1 MAKAGELPVAS
12 VDHRGELHEER
23 ADHRRP
29 VATDREAGGPHQG
42 DQKADH
48 GNLRGRDP
56 CAREPRRDR
65 HGQPPVEMRR
75 DIPVRARVCVRLS
88 RREGDGG
95 SVRGPHGAALPTL
108 LEGERGECK
117 LGAPRGRHSAP
128 RSPRRERQQESHDR
142 GAGRSRGGRLRQ
154 PPQLIDEVAGRLPPA
169 VRILR
174 QALRHQ
180 AVERR
185 RRRLHGRQ
193 LRGNGVQ
200 DRPDQAGLTRALK
213 RLPPGDHLV
222 DHRPEGKH
230 VRPSVDVPSVQ
241 LLRGHVLQRAEDR
254 PLAGQRLTLGD
265 LSREALHPHPA
276 RGLELRQPEVQELG
290 PRLGQHDVPRL
301 EVAVHDPLPMRLVQR
316 IRDGDRHLERLLQ
329 WQRTILQPLGERLP
343 VEILH
348 DQEVGAAFGA
358 DVMEGADVRVVQGRD
373 GLGLPLEP
381 LLQIGVRRDMRGAAP

>member
-142 GAGRSRGGRLRQ
+142 GAGQDPGQYPRPAPGGRPRGDRGAGRSRGGRLRQ

-193 LRGNGVQ
+193 LRGDGVQ

-241 LLRGHVLQRAEDR
+241 LLAGPCIAACRGST
-254 PLAGQRLTLGD
+254 PGW
-265 LSREALHPHPA
+265 S
-276 RGLELRQPEVQELG
+276 
-290 PRLGQHDVPRL
+290 
-301 EVAVHDPLPMRLVQR
+301 
-316 IRDGDRHLERLLQ
+316 
-329 WQRTILQPLGERLP
+329 
-343 VEILH
+343 
-348 DQEVGAAFGA
+348 AAHSG
-358 DVMEGADVRVVQGRD
+358 
-373 GLGLPLEP
+373 
-381 LLQIGVRRDMRGAAP
+381 